1 MSTAPVQSP
10 IALEIREAEY
20 DDEARPLEF
29 VGHWDKVG
37 GAAELINTGTSAMI
51 TLPNRNRK
59 PYITGGPLGDQKF
72 IFEQIHWHWVRNGLN
87 FELAIVTT
95 FATLN

>member
-59 PYITGGPLGDQKF
+59 PYIIGGPLGDQKF
-72 IFEQIHWHWVRNGLN
+72 IFEQIHWHWVSFFFRKAKRNCS
-87 FELAIVTT
+87 T
-95 FATLN
+95 

>member
-10 IALEIREAEY
+10 IALEIREAELQ
-20 DDEARPLEF
+20 DDALPLEC

-51 TLPNRNRK
+51 TLPNRNKK
-59 PYITGGPLGDQKF
+59 PFITGGPLRDQKF
-72 IFEQIHWHWVRNGLN
+72 IFEQVNLLIQNN
-87 FELAIVTT
+87 SI
-95 FATLN
+95 